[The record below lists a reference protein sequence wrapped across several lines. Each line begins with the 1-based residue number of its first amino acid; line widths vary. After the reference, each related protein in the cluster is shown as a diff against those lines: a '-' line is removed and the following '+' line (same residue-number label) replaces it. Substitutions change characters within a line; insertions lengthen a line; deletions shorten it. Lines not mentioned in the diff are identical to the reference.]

1 MMKNNKTNIV
11 LTGMPAS
18 GKSTV
23 GVILAKVL
31 GMKFI
36 DTDLRIQEREKAL
49 LSEII
54 KNKGVD
60 AFLGCEED
68 ALLSLNT
75 ENTVIATGGSAIY
88 SDRGMKHLSENSV
101 IIYLKVNKDILFS
114 RLNDI
119 NERGVVLKGDQ
130 SMDDMYEERI
140 LLYEKY
146 ADMVIDEDNL
156 TIEETVGKIT
166 ELLKK

>member
-1 MMKNNKTNIV
+1 MMNNKTDIV
-11 LTGMPAS
+11 LIGMPAS

-101 IIYLKVNKDILFS
+101 IIYLKVNKEILFS

-119 NERGVVLKGDQ
+119 NERGVVLKGGQ

-156 TIEETVGKIT
+156 TIEETVGKIS

>member
-54 KNKGVD
+54 KDKGVD
-60 AFLGCEED
+60 TFLGCEED

-101 IIYLKVNKDILFS
+101 IIYLKVNKEILFS

-119 NERGVVLKGDQ
+119 NERGVVLKGGQ

-140 LLYEKY
+140 LLYDKY

-156 TIEETVGKIT
+156 TIEETVGKIS

>member
-1 MMKNNKTNIV
+1 MMNNHKTNIV

-31 GMKFI
+31 GMKFV
-36 DTDLRIQEREKAL
+36 DTDLYIQEREKAL

-54 KNKGVD
+54 NNKGVD
-60 AFLGCEED
+60 AFLRCEEE
-68 ALLSLNT
+68 ALLSLDT
-75 ENTVIATGGSAIY
+75 DNTVIATGGSAIY
-88 SDRGMKHLSENSV
+88 SDLGMKHLSKNAL
-101 IIYLKVNKDILFS
+101 IIYLKVRKDVLLS

-119 NERGVVLKGDQ
+119 NERGVVLKNGQ
-130 SMDDMYEERI
+130 TLDDMYDERI

-146 ADMVIDEDNL
+146 ADMVIDEDQL
-156 TIEETVGKIT
+156 TIEQTVGKIT
-166 ELLKK
+166 EILKK

>member
-1 MMKNNKTNIV
+1 MMNNHKTNIV

-31 GMKFI
+31 GMKFV
-36 DTDLRIQEREKAL
+36 DTDLYIQEREKAL

-54 KNKGVD
+54 NNKGVD
-60 AFLGCEED
+60 AFLRCEEE
-68 ALLSLNT
+68 ALLSLDT
-75 ENTVIATGGSAIY
+75 DNTVIATGGSAIY
-88 SDRGMKHLSENSV
+88 SDLGMKHLSKNAL
-101 IIYLKVNKDILFS
+101 IIYLKVRKDVLLS

-119 NERGVVLKGDQ
+119 NERGVVLKNGQ
-130 SMDDMYEERI
+130 TLDDMYDERI

-146 ADMVIDEDNL
+146 ADMVIVEDQL
-156 TIEETVGKIT
+156 TIEQTVGKIT
-166 ELLKK
+166 EILKK

>member
-1 MMKNNKTNIV
+1 MMNNHKTNIV

-31 GMKFI
+31 GMKFV
-36 DTDLRIQEREKAL
+36 DTDLYIQEREKAL

-54 KNKGVD
+54 NNKGVD
-60 AFLGCEED
+60 AFLRCEEE
-68 ALLSLNT
+68 ALLSLDT
-75 ENTVIATGGSAIY
+75 DNTVIATGGSAIY
-88 SDRGMKHLSENSV
+88 SDFGMKHLSKNAL
-101 IIYLKVNKDILFS
+101 IIYLKVRKDVLLS

-119 NERGVVLKGDQ
+119 NERGVVLKNGQ
-130 SMDDMYEERI
+130 TLDDMYDERI

-146 ADMVIDEDNL
+146 ADMVIDEDQL

-166 ELLKK
+166 EILKK

>member
-1 MMKNNKTNIV
+1 MMNNKTNIV
-11 LTGMPAS
+11 LIGMPAS

-60 AFLGCEED
+60 TFLGCEED

-88 SDRGMKHLSENSV
+88 SDRGMKHLSENAV
-101 IIYLKVNKDILFS
+101 VIYLKVNKDILFS

-119 NERGVVLKGDQ
+119 NERGVVLKGGQ

-166 ELLKK
+166 ELLQK

>member
-1 MMKNNKTNIV
+1 MMNNKTDIV
-11 LTGMPAS
+11 LIGMPAS

-31 GMKFI
+31 GMKFM

-101 IIYLKVNKDILFS
+101 IIYLKVNKEILFS

-119 NERGVVLKGDQ
+119 NERGVVLKGGQ

>member
-1 MMKNNKTNIV
+1 MMNNKTDIV
-11 LTGMPAS
+11 LIGMPAS

-31 GMKFI
+31 GMKFM

-88 SDRGMKHLSENSV
+88 SDRGMKHLPENSV
-101 IIYLKVNKDILFS
+101 IIYLKVNKEILFS

-119 NERGVVLKGDQ
+119 NERGVVLKGGQ